1 MKTGI
6 CHGECGCPTH
16 RQDELTGAAVVDL
29 NSHKRPD
36 LLPDAAVREALK
48 TPAKAVVTVGALG
61 KGGGGQMA
69 MAGRGLRMWR
79 VLADVLCIPLAVLV
93 FVAFAVYLAAELA
106 LSKVAPKRGWLDR
119 DEDGLP

>member
-6 CHGECGCPTH
+6 CHGECGCRGEFGMNP
-16 RQDELTGAAVVDL
+16 APVVDL

-36 LLPDAAVREALK
+36 LLPDEAVREALK
-48 TPAKAVVTVGALG
+48 TPAKPVAPVGALG
-61 KGGGGQMA
+61 QGGVGQKA
-69 MAGRGLRMWR
+69 VAGWGFRLWR
-79 VLADVLCIPLAVLV
+79 VLVGVLCIPLAVLV

-106 LSKVAPKRGWLDR
+106 LSKVAPKRDWLDR